1 MIFTLLWGIGVIML
15 VEGVA
20 YLIAPSL
27 IERVLKILA
36 GTSIRQRQMLGA
48 LMALAGSS
56 LLYLIKFFLQRIRK
70 AY

>member
-1 MIFTLLWGIGVIML
+1 MIFTLLWGIGFIML

-56 LLYLIKFFLQRIRK
+56 LLYLIKFF
-70 AY
+70 

>member
-1 MIFTLLWGIGVIML
+1 MIYTLLWGIGVIML

-27 IERVLKILA
+27 IERILKILA

-48 LMALAGSS
+48 LMALAGGS
-56 LLYLIKFFLQRIRK
+56 LLYLIKFF
-70 AY
+70 

>member
-1 MIFTLLWGIGVIML
+1 MIATLLWGFGVILL
-15 VEGVA
+15 VEGAA

-36 GTSIRQRQMLGA
+36 GTSIQQRRMIGA

-56 LLYLIKFFLQRIRK
+56 LLYLIRFL
-70 AY
+70 

>member
-15 VEGVA
+15 VEGLA

-36 GTSIRQRQMLGA
+36 STSIRQRRMLGA
-48 LMALAGSS
+48 LMALAGSL
-56 LLYLIKFFLQRIRK
+56 LLYLIKFL
-70 AY
+70 

>member
-36 GTSIRQRQMLGA
+36 STSIRQRRMLGA

-56 LLYLIKFFLQRIRK
+56 LLYLIKFL
-70 AY
+70 

>member
-1 MIFTLLWGIGVIML
+1 MIYTLLWGIGVIML

-48 LMALAGSS
+48 LMALAGSL
-56 LLYLIKFFLQRIRK
+56 LLYLIKFF
-70 AY
+70 

>member
-1 MIFTLLWGIGVIML
+1 MIVTLLWGIGVIML

-56 LLYLIKFFLQRIRK
+56 LLYLIKFF
-70 AY
+70 

>member
-36 GTSIRQRQMLGA
+36 GTSIRQRQMLGS

-56 LLYLIKFFLQRIRK
+56 LLYLIQFF
-70 AY
+70 

>member
-1 MIFTLLWGIGVIML
+1 ML
-15 VEGVA
+15 VEGIV

-48 LMALAGSS
+48 LMALAGGS
-56 LLYLIKFFLQRIRK
+56 LLYLIKFF
-70 AY
+70 

>member
-1 MIFTLLWGIGVIML
+1 MITTLLWGFGVILL
-15 VEGVA
+15 VEGAA

-36 GTSIRQRQMLGA
+36 GTSIQQRRMIGA

-56 LLYLIKFFLQRIRK
+56 LLYLIRYL
-70 AY
+70 